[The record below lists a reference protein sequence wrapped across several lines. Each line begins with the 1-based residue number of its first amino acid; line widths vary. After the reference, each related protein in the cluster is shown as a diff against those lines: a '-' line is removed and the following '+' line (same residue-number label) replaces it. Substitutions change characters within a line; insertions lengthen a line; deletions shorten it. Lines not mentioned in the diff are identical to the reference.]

1 MKRIAAKT
9 GSYTNK
15 EGETKGEYAKIGVI
29 LSNDNGEYILFD
41 PTVNMAGIMLKQQV
55 NGIAKNGSDSV
66 IASIFTDE
74 PQQNA
79 PQKAAQAQQNNANN
93 GFDDDVF

>member
-9 GSYTNK
+9 GTYQK
-15 EGETKGEYAKIGVI
+15 DGETKGEYTKIGVI

-41 PTVNMAGIMLKQQV
+41 PTVNMAGIAFKQRV
-55 NGIAKNGSDSV
+55 NGIAKDGSDSV

-74 PQQNA
+74 PKQSA
-79 PQKAAQAQQNNANN
+79 PQQSASQA
-93 GFDDDVF
+93 DDFNDSIPF

>member
-9 GSYTNK
+9 GTYQK
-15 EGETKGEYAKIGVI
+15 DGETKGEYAKIGVI

-41 PTVNMAGIMLKQQV
+41 PTVNMAGIAFKQRV
-55 NGIAKNGSDSV
+55 NGIAKDGSDSV

-74 PQQNA
+74 PKSAPERASEVQQSN
-79 PQKAAQAQQNNANN
+79 QSN
-93 GFDDDVF
+93 GFDDDVDF